1 MTLPPLPQPS
11 SNSEVSTP
19 ESHQPFLG
27 RSGDRSPG
35 NPSVR
40 VSRALI
46 ASFRHPT
53 PALGQG
59 VHLAAAPPPVSAG
72 DGGPGRGPG
81 SAAPGGQRA
90 AVRSHSSRL
99 PGRSPPPRPRA
110 FFSLYHKYINYA
122 NYGHCI
128 LTKSETS
135 PARPPPP
142 PCKALPA
149 PDPATHRS
157 PKPSLPLPGCPAATV

>member
-1 MTLPPLPQPS
+1 MTLPPFPDPS
-11 SNSEVSTP
+11 SNSEVPAP
-19 ESHQPFLG
+19 ESHQPFL
-27 RSGDRSPG
+27 RSSGDRSPG
-35 NPSVR
+35 NPSVPG
-40 VSRALI
+40 SRALRT
-46 ASFRHPT
+46 SPRHPA
-53 PALGQG
+53 PLQG
-59 VHLAAAPPPVSAG
+59 RASTRRLPLHESP
-72 DGGPGRGPG
+72 RGPG
-81 SAAPGGQRA
+81 TRARPGVCRPRWTERGRGLQ
-90 AVRSHSSRL
+90 SSSL

-128 LTKSETS
+128 LTKFETS

-157 PKPSLPLPGCPAATV
+157 PKPSLPLPGCPAATD